1 MAGSFGVSMGGWPKM
16 LGLLGL
22 LLINVSIFAIADS
35 AEKIKRNRYYPVP
48 WGRWIALLIG
58 AVPLLFG

>member
-1 MAGSFGVSMGGWPKM
+1 LVGSFGVSMGGWPKM
-16 LGLLGL
+16 LGL

-35 AEKIKRNRYYPVP
+35 AEKIKRNRYHPVP

>member
-1 MAGSFGVSMGGWPKM
+1 LAGSFGVSMGGWPKM
-16 LGLLGL
+16 LGLL
-22 LLINVSIFAIADS
+22 LINVSIFAIAGS

>member
-1 MAGSFGVSMGGWPKM
+1 MVGSFGVSMGGWPKM
-16 LGLLGL
+16 LGL

-35 AEKIKRNRYYPVP
+35 AEKIKRNRYHPVP
-48 WGRWIALLIG
+48 WGWWIALLIG